1 MRTLWIAMLLSVG
14 AYYAFALLK
23 GRSENATPNAT
34 LSLIFICV
42 ALSTTLL
49 SVFIKK
55 TLVARAIEQ
64 QQVQLVQQAYIVAW
78 AMCEVGALLGMLD
91 FFVNGHRH
99 FYILFIIAAFGL
111 LLHYPRREHVTNA
124 SPKSPIRRGVT
135 GSC

>member
-1 MRTLWIAMLLSVG
+1 MRTLWIGMLLSVG
-14 AYYAFALLK
+14 GYYAFALLK
-23 GRSENATPNAT
+23 GRSENAVPNAT

-42 ALSTTLL
+42 ALSTTLI

-64 QQVQLVQQAYIVAW
+64 QQVGLVQQAYIVAW

-91 FFVNGHRH
+91 FFVSGHRH

-111 LLHYPRREHVTNA
+111 LLQYPRREHVINA
-124 SPKSPIRRGVT
+124 SPKSPII
-135 GSC
+135 

>member
-1 MRTLWIAMLLSVG
+1 MLLSVG
-14 AYYAFALLK
+14 AYYAFALFK
-23 GRSENATPNAT
+23 GRSENAVPNAT

-49 SVFIKK
+49 SVFIKR

-64 QQVQLVQQAYIVAW
+64 QQVGLVQQAYIVAW

-111 LLHYPRREHVTNA
+111 LLHYPRREHVINA
-124 SPKSPIRRGVT
+124 SPKSPII
-135 GSC
+135 

>member
-1 MRTLWIAMLLSVG
+1 MRTLWIAMLLSIG

-23 GRSENATPNAT
+23 GRSENAVPNAT

-64 QQVQLVQQAYIVAW
+64 QQVGLVQQAYIVAW

-111 LLHYPRREHVTNA
+111 LLQYPRREHVINA
-124 SPKSPIRRGVT
+124 SPKSPII
-135 GSC
+135 